1 MPAAT
6 QNQPHTPRVRNGEPQ
21 PALVGANEPVS
32 AKRDLTSWW
41 KTFSKRA
48 VKKEEEHKQSEELDR
63 KAGFHHKE
71 EDITSEAWDVSESV
85 RALKDE
91 DLDYLLSG
99 RATHSA
105 GG

>member
-48 VKKEEEHKQSEELDR
+48 VKKEEEHKGKAPTPALRSLCVQRHGCVCLATLRLAPIHLQASAPHFVELR
-63 KAGFHHKE
+63 F
-71 EDITSEAWDVSESV
+71 
-85 RALKDE
+85 
-91 DLDYLLSG
+91 
-99 RATHSA
+99 
-105 GG
+105 

>member
-1 MPAAT
+1 MPTAT

-48 VKKEEEHKQSEELDR
+48 VKKEEEQKG
-63 KAGFHHKE
+63 KA
-71 EDITSEAWDVSESV
+71 SV
-85 RALKDE
+85 PALRSLCVPRHGCVYLVTLRLASMHSRA
-91 DLDYLLSG
+91 
-99 RATHSA
+99 SA
-105 GG
+105 PHFVKLRY